1 MDFKLFISRFFEYS
15 HMTHSVQEIHDFVNQ
30 LIESEFVKDRFSRVR
45 LIRSLLQTFKGLE
58 GIDDEIILFGI
69 LNIILKR
76 FIPEDDDKTVEQ
88 FESGAAFKEWKLQN
102 DFMKEELR
110 NWQSVMFEA
119 EVPQMLIHFLNI

>member
-1 MDFKLFISRFFEYS
+1 M
-15 HMTHSVQEIHDFVNQ
+15 
-30 LIESEFVKDRFSRVR
+30 
-45 LIRSLLQTFKGLE
+45 
-58 GIDDEIILFGI
+58 FGI

-88 FESGAAFKEWKLQN
+88 FESGKDFTEWKLQN